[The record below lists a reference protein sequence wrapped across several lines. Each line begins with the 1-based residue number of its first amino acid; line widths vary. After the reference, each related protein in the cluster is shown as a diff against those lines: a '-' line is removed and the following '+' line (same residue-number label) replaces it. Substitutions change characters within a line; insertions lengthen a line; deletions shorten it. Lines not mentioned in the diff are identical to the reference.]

1 MQDILD
7 AIARRADLVAT
18 FKRLE
23 AMIPGVSS
31 AELRPVIA
39 ASLELAQK
47 LDLKA
52 DSKAIEGLNRV
63 WTLYC
68 EKSTADGEFLYDA
81 VLSAI
86 ENADW
91 DDALAGERG
100 YKLLVAFK
108 GRHLDFF
115 GSNKNQRLALRT
127 NLTRL
132 TSLVEYLMNLEDRQ
146 LFTSSARCTRGGSAR
161 SWACCWMCSA
171 STAAGGAM
179 TISGRRLRR

>member
-18 FKRLE
+18 FKRFE

-63 WTLYC
+63 WTQYC
-68 EKSTADGEFLYDA
+68 EKSTEDGEFLYDA

-86 ENADW
+86 ESA
-91 DDALAGERG
+91 
-100 YKLLVAFK
+100 V
-108 GRHLDFF
+108 
-115 GSNKNQRLALRT
+115 T
-127 NLTRL
+127 
-132 TSLVEYLMNLEDRQ
+132 TSDSLPV
-146 LFTSSARCTRGGSAR
+146 SSIT
-161 SWACCWMCSA
+161 
-171 STAAGGAM
+171 STASPVMLLIG
-179 TISGRRLRR
+179 ISLA